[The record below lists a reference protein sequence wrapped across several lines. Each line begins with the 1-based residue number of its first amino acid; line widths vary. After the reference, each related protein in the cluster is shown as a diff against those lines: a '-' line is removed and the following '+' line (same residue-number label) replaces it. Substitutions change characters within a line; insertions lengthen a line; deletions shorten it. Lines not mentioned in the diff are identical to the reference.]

1 MENFL
6 LVLVLMGLDGFL
18 ICGCLGG
25 IRPARNLAFTLA
37 TMVGVCDGAALA
49 LGATLRIHGVALGIH
64 WPEIIVP
71 LAIASCGIYV
81 LFLGSQE
88 RMSSF
93 LRASVVFLPVLLSFD
108 NFLAGLALGFNWTP
122 IYEAALFSTVVSGG
136 MALVG
141 IGLGAAIQ
149 KYLRVEPQR
158 LGGYGLLAAA
168 VVIVLV

>member
-1 MENFL
+1 MENFF

-25 IRPARNLAFTLA
+25 IRPTRNLAYTLA

-49 LGATLRIHGVALGIH
+49 LGATLRVHGFALSIH

-81 LFLGSQE
+81 LFLRSQE

-93 LRASVVFLPVLLSFD
+93 LRAGVVLLPILLSFD
-108 NFLAGLALGFNWTP
+108 NFLAGLASGFNWTP

-136 MALVG
+136 MAFVG
-141 IGLGAAIQ
+141 IGFGAAIQ
-149 KYLRVEPQR
+149 KHLRVEPQR

-168 VVIVLV
+168 MVIAVV